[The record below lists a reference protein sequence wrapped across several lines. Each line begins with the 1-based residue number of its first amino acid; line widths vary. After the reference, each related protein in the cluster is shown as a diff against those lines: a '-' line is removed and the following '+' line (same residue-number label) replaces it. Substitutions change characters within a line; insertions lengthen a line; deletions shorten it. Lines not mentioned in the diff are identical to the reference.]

1 MIKYKVFK
9 NPNEEEYKEI
19 TEAVE
24 LNEGY
29 CPCLTLKSEDTKCM
43 CKNFRDMEDADF
55 CHCGRFYKVPQFEV
69 LALVGDI
76 TNDDTEFDLW
86 EDLFNKQNFI
96 VIPIKYNAN
105 NIYHSSE
112 QYLNLCKTKI
122 TKADAVFAID
132 GDSMWQIDIESWA
145 MGIQKRLLHRS
156 DLE

>member
-29 CPCLTLKSEDTKCM
+29 CPCLTLKNEDTKCM

-112 QYLNLCKTKI
+112 
-122 TKADAVFAID
+122 
-132 GDSMWQIDIESWA
+132 
-145 MGIQKRLLHRS
+145 
-156 DLE
+156 